1 MNASRLLLPSCESAS
16 GISKLKMTTEA
27 QWHREGKMARP
38 RANSLFLCASVPLWR
53 ILYYRGMKRTRRST
67 IDGYVLER
75 QIGHL
80 LRRAHQR
87 ATAIFLAELG
97 EAQGITPTQ
106 FAALVK
112 LRDLGEQSQNELGR
126 RIAMDPATIQGVIRR
141 LAARR
146 LIERSGDPG
155 DRRRTTLRL
164 TRRGLAL
171 VARTIPLGVR
181 VSAKTLAPLT
191 ATERDRFLRL
201 LERLA

>member
-1 MNASRLLLPSCESAS
+1 LTIAPERISA
-16 GISKLKMTTEA
+16 LM
-27 QWHREGKMARP
+27 RR
-38 RANSLFLCASVPLWR
+38 
-53 ILYYRGMKRTRRST
+53 KRRNPV
-67 IDGYVLER
+67 DGYVLER

-97 EAQGITPTQ
+97 EAHGVTPTQ

-126 RIAMDPATIQGVIRR
+126 RTAMDPATIQGVIRR

-146 LIERSGDPG
+146 LIERSGDPS

-164 TRRGLAL
+164 SKRGLAL
-171 VARTIPLGVR
+171 VARTIPLGAQ
-181 VSAKTLAPLT
+181 VSAKTLAPLS
-191 ATERDRFLRL
+191 ATERERFLRL
-201 LERLA
+201 LARLA

>member
-1 MNASRLLLPSCESAS
+1 
-16 GISKLKMTTEA
+16 
-27 QWHREGKMARP
+27 
-38 RANSLFLCASVPLWR
+38 
-53 ILYYRGMKRTRRST
+53 MKRKRRNA

-97 EAQGITPTQ
+97 EVHGVTPTQ

-126 RIAMDPATIQGVIRR
+126 RTAMDPATVQGVTRR

-146 LIERSGDPG
+146 LIERSADPG
-155 DRRRTTLRL
+155 DRRRATLRL
-164 TRRGLAL
+164 TQRGRAL
-171 VARTIPLGVR
+171 VARTIPFGVR
-181 VSAKTLAPLT
+181 VSTKTLAPLT
-191 ATERDRFLRL
+191 PTERARFLRL
-201 LERLA
+201 LARLA

>member
-1 MNASRLLLPSCESAS
+1 MNR
-16 GISKLKMTTEA
+16 
-27 QWHREGKMARP
+27 RR
-38 RANSLFLCASVPLWR
+38 
-53 ILYYRGMKRTRRST
+53 RGAT
-67 IDGYVLER
+67 DGYVLER

-97 EAQGITPTQ
+97 EGHGVTPTQ

-112 LRDLGEQSQNELGR
+112 LCDLGAQSQNELGR
-126 RIAMDPATIQGVIRR
+126 AIAMDPATIQGVIRR

-146 LIERSGDPG
+146 LIERSADAG

-164 TRRGLAL
+164 TERGLAL
-171 VARTIPLGVR
+171 VERTIPLGLR

-191 ATERDRFLRL
+191 ASERARFLRL
-201 LERLA
+201 LARLA